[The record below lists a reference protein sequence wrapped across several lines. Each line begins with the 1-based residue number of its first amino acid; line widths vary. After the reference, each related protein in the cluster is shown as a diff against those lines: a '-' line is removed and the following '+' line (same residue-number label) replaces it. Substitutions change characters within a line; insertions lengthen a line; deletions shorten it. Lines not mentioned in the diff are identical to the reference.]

1 MQPTLTESA
10 QDLLRQQEWA
20 AALAAGQVTAY
31 VEGGDVV
38 VRATRDLAVPVTG
51 AGNGR
56 YADERSGW
64 VGARRGATVRIP
76 VTAG

>member
-1 MQPTLTESA
+1 M
-10 QDLLRQQEWA
+10 
-20 AALAAGQVTAY
+20 TAY

-56 YADERSGW
+56 YAGERSGW
-64 VGARRGATVRIP
+64 VGARRRATVRIP
-76 VTAG
+76 VTTG